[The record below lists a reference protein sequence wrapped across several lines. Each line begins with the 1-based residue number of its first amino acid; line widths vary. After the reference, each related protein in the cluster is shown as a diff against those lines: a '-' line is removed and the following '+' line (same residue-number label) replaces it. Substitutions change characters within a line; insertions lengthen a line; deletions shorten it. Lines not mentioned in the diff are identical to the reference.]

1 MVLWRGREGS
11 RCVFW
16 WFQGRT
22 QWKFSEKDP
31 GGSQERTWWVSG
43 KSRLVSGRTQVGIR
57 KDSGGCQKNPM
68 DLRYYMSS
76 RAFGP
81 GLSLWPAMTKS
92 WKALGLE
99 LL

>member
-1 MVLWRGREGS
+1 MVLWRGREGFS
-11 RCVFW
+11 VCSGGFREGHNGS
-16 WFQGRT
+16 FQRRT
-22 QWKFSEKDP
+22 QVGLRKGL
-31 GGSQERTWWVSG
+31 GGYQE
-43 KSRLVSGRTQVGIR
+43 KSRLVSGRTQLGIR

-68 DLRYYMSS
+68 DLGYCMSS

-81 GLSLWPAMTKS
+81 GLSLWPPMTRS